1 MGHTELRCCAAL
13 WAGAA
18 GGASR
23 PMGACCSADRP
34 PAGGKGRGAAAE
46 ARAVVGVAT
55 AVGLQPEPKPEPQPQ
70 PEPEP
75 EPEPDPEPEPE
86 AGAEP
91 DPDAALAAAEWASH
105 QAERAAHREALLAG
119 ILSGGEGQSEAKQ
132 AAVAAVSRDGFALA
146 GMGEQCQ
153 GDKEIVIAAVASKGQ
168 ALQHA
173 STELRADFDCVLQ
186 AAATDGWALFHASK
200 ELRADLE
207 FMLLAA
213 GQWHLAINCA
223 APELRQ
229 DTDLKA
235 VAAGGAPRRPGI
247 PITVTELTGRT
258 VDVAISPA
266 FTVRKLKEKVAR
278 AIGGGAQADGL
289 RLVLNSGALLA
300 DDARSV
306 GSYGVEAGSALTLVP
321 CLK

>member
-1 MGHTELRCCAAL
+1 M
-13 WAGAA
+13 
-18 GGASR
+18 
-23 PMGACCSADRP
+23 
-34 PAGGKGRGAAAE
+34 
-46 ARAVVGVAT
+46 RA
-55 AVGLQPEPKPEPQPQ
+55 
-70 PEPEP
+70 
-75 EPEPDPEPEPE
+75 
-86 AGAEP
+86 
-91 DPDAALAAAEWASH
+91 
-105 QAERAAHREALLAG
+105 
-119 ILSGGEGQSEAKQ
+119 
-132 AAVAAVSRDGFALA
+132 
-146 GMGEQCQ
+146 
-153 GDKEIVIAAVASKGQ
+153 
-168 ALQHA
+168 
-173 STELRADFDCVLQ
+173 Q

-321 CLK
+321 GPPT